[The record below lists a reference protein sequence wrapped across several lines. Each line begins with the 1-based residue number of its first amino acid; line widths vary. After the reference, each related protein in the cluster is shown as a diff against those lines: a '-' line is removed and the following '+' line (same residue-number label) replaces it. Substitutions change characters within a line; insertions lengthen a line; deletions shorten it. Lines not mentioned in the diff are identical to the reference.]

1 MNKVDEFKLY
11 ILKRRDAFENKYGI
25 GNKTKGDLYNMD
37 LPNNLKY
44 LDDMSQMFI
53 RTLNT
58 VKVPVRDK
66 ILTVFVYRLI
76 GDEKYI
82 RRLTSINDVV
92 TIHELEKI
100 AKKLNSSKFKLAP
113 NYRSS
118 VIHLPASGLSMGEN
132 FLASCADFID
142 NLPEDLFYK
151 WKCSD
156 IFKYY
161 NLQCNVYGIN
171 SFTAYNLATDI
182 SYINELH
189 IEIDLIKG
197 FTETMRKMYLILTG
211 EERFSASSYYKF
223 AQEIMEWY
231 ADQAFADNKERIIT
245 INDVGHMLLSYYKY
259 SIGKCKIRYPKKTQ
273 PKTNNIVISRSMYE
287 FYKGLSSKTD

>member
-1 MNKVDEFKLY
+1 MNKVEEFKLY
-11 ILKRRDAFENKYGI
+11 ILKRRDAFENKYDI
-25 GNKTKGDLYNMD
+25 GNKTQGDLYNID

-58 VKVPVRDK
+58 VRVPLRDK

-92 TIHELEKI
+92 TINELEKI
-100 AKKLNSSKFKLAP
+100 AKKLNSSKFKLSP
-113 NYRSS
+113 NYKPP
-118 VIHLPASGLSMGEN
+118 INQLPTSELSRGEN

-142 NLPEDLFYK
+142 NLPEDLFYG
-151 WKCSD
+151 WKCSE

-161 NLQCNVYGIN
+161 NLKCNVYGVN
-171 SFTAYNLATDI
+171 EFTAYNLATDL

-189 IEIDLIKG
+189 IEIDFIKG
-197 FTETMRKMYLILTG
+197 FTLTMRKMYLILTG
-211 EERFSASSYYKF
+211 EERFSASSYYEF

-231 ADQAFADNKERIIT
+231 SQQAFADNKERIIT

-259 SIGKCKIRYPKKTQ
+259 SVGKNMIRYPKKTK